1 MPKTNPI
8 LKDIAIWDT
17 SWSYTSTM
25 IVQKIKEYMGKGV
38 TYNVAVT
45 RAMKD
50 LNIGLKL
57 QSTIADLAFTA
68 MTKTGLKIDIPK
80 QIALKEWYLSK
91 SFKGSSLKL
100 SSKIN
105 NINMIASIKNAI
117 KTNLDQSNSIQKI
130 ARSLT
135 TQGLTKADVPEYIN
149 KLTSAAKKIVGG
161 DTSTT
166 AFKEYKSTLAAAGR
180 NISNLKKELVKQ
192 GSDITVDTRLAKAYN
207 NLLAKTKEFSSS
219 SLDSA
224 IERAVKAK
232 ANYNAQRV
240 ARSEAA
246 KAYGIGFHAQNL
258 SDDDSVGYR
267 WILSSGHGTEDICD
281 YNADLDAYG
290 LGPGGYPKDEGPE
303 YPAHPNCMCSLAPIY
318 RGEVKD
324 MDPDVELDPEF
335 KLVQIESEIPDKFL
349 EA

>member
-1 MPKTNPI
+1 MV
-8 LKDIAIWDT
+8 
-17 SWSYTSTM
+17 
-25 IVQKIKEYMGKGV
+25 VQRIKEYIGKGMS
-38 TYNVAVT
+38 YNVAVP

-50 LNIGLKL
+50 LNIGVKL
-57 QSTIADLAFTA
+57 QSTIADLAIA
-68 MTKTGLKIDIPK
+68 SMVKTGLQIDVPK

-105 NINMIASIKNAI
+105 NINMIAAIKNAI

-135 TQGLTKADVPEYIN
+135 TQGLTKADVPLYIN

-161 DTSTT
+161 DTSIPS
-166 AFKEYKSTLAAAGR
+166 FKEYKSSLADAGR
-180 NISNLKKELVKQ
+180 NINNLKKELVKQ
-192 GSDITVDTRLAKAYN
+192 GSDATVDTRLSKAYN
-207 NLLAKTKEFSSS
+207 NLLSKTKEFSSS

-240 ARSEAA
+240 ARSESA
-246 KAYGIGFHAQNL
+246 KAYGIGFHAKNL
-258 SDDDSVGYR
+258 SDDDSVGFR
-267 WILSSGHGTEDICD
+267 WILSSGHGIEDICD

-318 RGEVKD
+318 RGELKD
-324 MDPDVELDPEF
+324 MDPDIELDPDF
-335 KLVQIESEIPDKFL
+335 KLVQIESEIPDKFI
-349 EA
+349 AA